1 MEAGGSRSRVRWERT
16 AWTRRYPTGRGS
28 EAVVASEDIDRRIVA
43 LEEAVRARDALIS
56 ITAHEL
62 RNPLTPI
69 ALLVD
74 ALRTQARGLP
84 EASELALGLDRLERA
99 ITAYLRRTTDILSVS
114 RLSSGKFSIA
124 LSEFDLSAVVR
135 EVADTL
141 AFGAE
146 RVGSSLV
153 LSVPAGITGTLDRL
167 GFEEIVENLVTN
179 AIKYGA
185 GKPIAVSLV
194 RDGPAARL
202 RVRDHGVG
210 ISPADQA
217 RIFARFEWAVAQR
230 RHGGFGVG
238 LWLVGRLVEAMG
250 GTISVESRVGEG
262 SSFTVMLP
270 LTGEAQA

>member
-1 MEAGGSRSRVRWERT
+1 VSVAG
-16 AWTRRYPTGRGS
+16 
-28 EAVVASEDIDRRIVA
+28 EDTDRRIAA
-43 LEEAVRARDALIS
+43 LEEAVRARDAFIS
-56 ITAHEL
+56 TAAHEL

-84 EASELALGLDRLERA
+84 EAGQLALGLDRLERA
-99 ITAYLRRTTDILSVS
+99 IAAYLRRTGGILNVS
-114 RLSSGKFSIA
+114 RLSSGKFSVE

-135 EVADTL
+135 EVVDNL

-146 RVGSSLV
+146 RVGSPLRF
-153 LSVPAGITGTLDRL
+153 SVPTGITGILDRL

-194 RDGPAARL
+194 RDDPHACL
-202 RVRDHGVG
+202 RVRDHGIG

-217 RIFARFEWAVAQR
+217 RIFARFERAVAQSQN
-230 RHGGFGVG
+230 GGFGIG
-238 LWLVGRLVEAMG
+238 LWLVGQMVEAMG
-250 GTISVESRVGEG
+250 GTIAVESRIGEG
-262 SSFTVMLP
+262 SSFTVTLP
-270 LTGEAQA
+270 LARKAEP

>member
-1 MEAGGSRSRVRWERT
+1 
-16 AWTRRYPTGRGS
+16 
-28 EAVVASEDIDRRIVA
+28 VASEDIDRRITA

-56 ITAHEL
+56 IAAHEL

-74 ALRTQARGLP
+74 ALRAQARGLP

-99 ITAYLRRTTDILSVS
+99 ITAYLRRTTDILRVS
-114 RLSSGKFSIA
+114 RLSSGKFSAA

-135 EVADTL
+135 EVVDNL

-202 RVRDHGVG
+202 RVRDHGIG

-217 RIFARFEWAVAQR
+217 RVFAQFERAVAQSPS
-230 RHGGFGVG
+230 GGFGIG

-250 GTISVESRVGEG
+250 GTISVESRIGEG
-262 SSFTVMLP
+262 SSFTVTLP
-270 LTGEAQA
+270 LARKAQP